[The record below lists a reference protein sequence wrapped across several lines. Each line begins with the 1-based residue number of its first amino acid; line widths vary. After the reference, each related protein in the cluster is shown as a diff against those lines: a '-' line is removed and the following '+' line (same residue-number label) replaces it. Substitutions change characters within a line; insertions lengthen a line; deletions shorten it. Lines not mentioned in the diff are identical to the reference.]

1 MFSIVIYSVNKD
13 MMLVLLWISLSSFTT
28 VVTAK
33 TELYQIEWFHS
44 DTVNIQSIL
53 CEAWYG
59 QRNLNTQSQD
69 LRISGSQDLRISGS
83 QDPNKFS
90 EVIDFY
96 HSKNLRSVF

>member
-13 MMLVLLWISLSSFTT
+13 MMLVLLCIWLSSFTA

-59 QRNLNTQSQD
+59 QRNLSTQSD
-69 LRISGSQDLRISGS
+69 S
-83 QDPNKFS
+83 QDPNKLS
-90 EVIDFY
+90 EVFE
-96 HSKNLRSVF
+96 HSKDLRSVFLTGPKMNAVDRINWAH

>member
-13 MMLVLLWISLSSFTT
+13 MMLVLLCIWLSSFTA

-59 QRNLNTQSQD
+59 QRNLSTQSQD
-69 LRISGSQDLRISGS
+69 LRIQTSSQ
-83 QDPNKFS
+83 K
-90 EVIDFY
+90 
-96 HSKNLRSVF
+96 